1 MGFSIQ
7 TMVQKGVKSAV
18 KAAIG
23 LAFGFL
29 VAHNIDLAH
38 FGVTVDQGVLV
49 DAVAGGVAVA
59 AVAILEGLRNFLKQ
73 KLNIGWL

>member
-7 TMVQKGVKSAV
+7 TMVQKGVKAAV
-18 KAAIG
+18 KTVIG

-38 FGVTVDQGVLV
+38 FGVTVDQGMLV

-59 AVAILEGLRNFLKQ
+59 VVAILEGIRNLLKQ
-73 KLNIGWL
+73 KLKIGWL